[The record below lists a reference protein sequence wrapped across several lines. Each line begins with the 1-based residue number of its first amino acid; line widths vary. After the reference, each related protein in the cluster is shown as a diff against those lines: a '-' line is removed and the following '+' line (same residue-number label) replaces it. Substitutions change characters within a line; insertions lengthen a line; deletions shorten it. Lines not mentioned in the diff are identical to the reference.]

1 MEKTKARFKSL
12 LDKYIVKAC
21 TEEEFRELFAYLDLP
36 EYRKDLEDLMDLNYR
51 ELVPSADAEVV
62 DWDEMYTSIV
72 DTPGKHRTR
81 SIWTVLLP
89 IAAAVVILLSVGLF
103 VLDNYQKT
111 DQKVML
117 AKLERKDIEPGGNRA
132 ILTLANGS
140 KIVLDGHHS
149 GVLASEG
156 GARISKTTDGKVRY
170 DVSNIGD
177 ADVTDADQNHINTL
191 STPRGGQ
198 YMVILP
204 DRSKVWL
211 NAESSISFPSVFSG
225 TERLVSLSGEAYFEV
240 YKDKEH
246 PFKVKAGAAE
256 VSVLGTHFNIM
267 TYPEEPES
275 EISLAEG
282 SVRVDLGKNSRML
295 VPGQQ
300 ARYKRNS
307 AQMVLKSVDM
317 EEVLDWKNG
326 FFMFDNT
333 PVDQV
338 MRQIQRWYNVEVV
351 YEGSKPVVSITGI
364 ISRSNKIS
372 KILALIEETG
382 GVDFEIGEK
391 QITVKAKK
399 GR

>member
-1 MEKTKARFKSL
+1 MEKSKARFKTL

-21 TEEEFRELFAYLDLP
+21 TQEEFRELFTYLDLP
-36 EYRKDLEDLMDLNYR
+36 EYRKDLEDVMDQNYR
-51 ELVPSADAEVV
+51 ELVPSADAEAV
-62 DWDEMYTSIV
+62 DWDQMYTSIV
-72 DTPGKHRTR
+72 DTPAKHHRR
-81 SIWTVLLP
+81 SLWSVLLP
-89 IAAAVVILLSVGLF
+89 IAAAVLIFLSVGLF
-103 VLDNYQKT
+103 VLDNYQKN
-111 DQKVML
+111 DQKGML
-117 AKLERKDIEPGGNRA
+117 GKLEKKDIEPGGNKA
-132 ILTLANGS
+132 VLTLANGA
-140 KIVLDGHHS
+140 KIVLDGHQS

-156 GARISKTTDGKVRY
+156 GTRISKTADGKVLY
-170 DVSNIGD
+170 DVSNS
-177 ADVTDADQNHINTL
+177 ADGNVTDTDQNHINTL

-246 PFKVKAGAAE
+246 PFKVKAGTAE

-267 TYPEEPES
+267 AYPEEPES

-282 SVRVDLGKNSRML
+282 SVRVDLGKDSRML

-300 ARYKRNS
+300 ASYKRNS

-333 PVDQV
+333 PIDQV
-338 MRQIQRWYNVEVV
+338 IRQIQRWYNVQVV

-382 GVDFEIGEK
+382 GVDFEIGDK
-391 QITVKAKK
+391 QITVKARK
-399 GR
+399 RR

>member
-1 MEKTKARFKSL
+1 M
-12 LDKYIVKAC
+12 LDKYIDRTC
-21 TEEEFRELFAYLDLP
+21 SLTELQEMFAYLDLP
-36 EYRKDLEDLMDLNYR
+36 EYKEELEAAMEQNYE
-51 ELVPSADAEVV
+51 ELIPSADAAAV
-62 DWDEMYTSIV
+62 DWEHMYSSIV
-72 DTPGKHRTR
+72 PAVQENKTR
-81 SIWTVLLP
+81 SLWSVLWP
-89 IAAAVVILLSVGLF
+89 IAAAVLILLSVGLF
-103 VLDNYQKT
+103 ILDNHQKI
-111 DQKVML
+111 DKKEAFSSSKM
-117 AKLERKDIEPGGNRA
+117 KDIEPGGNKA

-140 KIVLDGHHS
+140 KIVLDGHNS

-156 GARISKTTDGKVRY
+156 GTKISKTADGKVMY
-170 DVSNIGD
+170 DASNF
-177 ADVTDADQNHINTL
+177 ADPTITEADKNHINTL

-204 DRSKVWL
+204 DHSKVWL

-240 YKDKEH
+240 FKDKEH

-256 VSVLGTHFNIM
+256 ISVLGTHFNIM
-267 TYPEEPES
+267 TYPEEPQS

-282 SVRVDLGKNSRML
+282 SVRVDVGKNSRTL

-300 ARYKRNS
+300 AAYRNNS
-307 AQMVLKSVDM
+307 ESIALRTVDM

-338 MRQIQRWYNVEVV
+338 MRQIQRWYNVKVV

-364 ISRSNKIS
+364 ISRSNKVS
-372 KILALIEETG
+372 KILELIEETG
-382 GVDFEIGEK
+382 GVDFEIGDK
-391 QITVKAKK
+391 QIIVKAKK